1 MLSADVAAAA
11 AAQRGPISHINQQQ
25 IPGKDMTLE

>member
-1 MLSADVAAAA
+1 MLSADVAAA
-11 AAQRGPISHINQQQ
+11 QKGPISHINQQQ